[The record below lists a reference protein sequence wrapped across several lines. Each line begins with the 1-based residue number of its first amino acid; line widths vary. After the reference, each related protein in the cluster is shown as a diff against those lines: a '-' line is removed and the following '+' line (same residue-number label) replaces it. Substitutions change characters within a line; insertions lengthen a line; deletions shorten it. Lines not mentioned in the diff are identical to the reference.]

1 MCEKSMADE
10 FMSID
15 KFYKDGFALVIDLRS
30 TQDDTTGGGKKI
42 MNTQS
47 GVLLEITKKAT
58 TADVQ
63 CNIFVVSDA
72 LPNFANRDLSSI
84 QY

>member
-1 MCEKSMADE
+1 MADE

-15 KFYKDGFALVIDLRS
+15 KFYKDWFALVIDLRS

-42 MNTQS
+42 VNTQS
-47 GVLLEITKKAT
+47 GVLLEIAKKAT

-63 CNIFVVSDA
+63 CNIFIVSDA
-72 LPNFANRDLSSI
+72 LLNFVNRDLSSF

>member
-1 MCEKSMADE
+1 MADE

-42 MNTQS
+42 VNTQS
-47 GVLLEITKKAT
+47 GVLLEITKKPT
-58 TADVQ
+58 TANIQ

-72 LPNFANRDLSSI
+72 LLNFANRDLSSI

>member
-30 TQDDTTGGGKKI
+30 TQDDMI
-42 MNTQS
+42 
-47 GVLLEITKKAT
+47 LLEEVKR
-58 TADVQ
+58 
-63 CNIFVVSDA
+63 S
-72 LPNFANRDLSSI
+72 
-84 QY
+84 

>member
-1 MCEKSMADE
+1 
-10 FMSID
+10 
-15 KFYKDGFALVIDLRS
+15 V
-30 TQDDTTGGGKKI
+30 
-42 MNTQS
+42 NTQS

-72 LPNFANRDLSSI
+72 LLIFANNDLSSI